1 MSALSACFPPQ
12 VVLCL
17 LKLILGQEDK
27 TISFG
32 DDIVVH
38 VHPQHCFML
47 LKILRKM
54 FFFVVFLPLQHLG
67 PFIGMKKIPGSY
79 LQTIFLR
86 VLYFRPFIS

>member
-54 FFFVVFLPLQHLG
+54 FFFCGLLASSASRAFHRHEKNTWKLFANNISEG
-67 PFIGMKKIPGSY
+67 A
-79 LQTIFLR
+79 IF
-86 VLYFRPFIS
+86 